1 MRLDDDAY
9 LDTPSHSIGEIKLI
23 IYRTTKPKTLRKNL
37 KKKKKKSTIEVTPPH
52 SRLQKIHERSTKKG
66 IAHRV
71 KYVAS
76 ATLYNA

>member
-23 IYRTTKPKTLRKNL
+23 IYRTTKPKTLR

-76 ATLYNA
+76 AILYNT